1 MDSYNVEIIRTNGG
15 VYMKNKI
22 ISWVKQN
29 GFLLFLFICVCG
41 VAIGTI
47 WISTGDLRLVEKEKD
62 KEDDLVILEEI
73 KNEENTLENIEVSS
87 LEDITQNKETVEEEI
102 QKEEAEVTVIESD
115 IEKEETKDL
124 AVIEDNAKEAKNKVD
139 INIVND
145 YKDKD
150 IKVVQEKPV
159 KSILPVEGIIIT
171 EYSHDKLIYST
182 TLKEWRQHPGIDIKA
197 EVGTKVKAPLG
208 GTIKEVREDDLWGIT
223 IVIDHGDGLV
233 SKLSNLGTLEMV
245 KPGTTVNKGDFISTI
260 GKSADIEM
268 LMEPHLH
275 FEVMKN
281 GKMIDP
287 RSIN

>member
-1 MDSYNVEIIRTNGG
+1 MDSYNVEIIITNGG
-15 VYMKNKI
+15 VYMKSKI

-47 WISTGDLRLVEKEKD
+47 WISTGDLRVVEKD
-62 KEDDLVILEEI
+62 KEDDLIILEEI

-87 LEDITQNKETVEEEI
+87 LEDITENKETVEEEI
-102 QKEEAEVTVIESD
+102 EKEESEVVVIESN
-115 IEKEETKDL
+115 IAKEETKDL
-124 AVIEDNAKEAKNKVD
+124 AVIEDNAKEVKNKVD
-139 INIVND
+139 IDFIDDYEDND
-145 YKDKD
+145 
-150 IKVVQEKPV
+150 IEVVLEKPV
-159 KSILPVEGIIIT
+159 KSILPVEGTIIT

-197 EVGTKVKAPLG
+197 EEGAKVKAPLG
-208 GTIKEVREDDLWGIT
+208 GTIKEVSEDDLWGIT

-233 SKLSNLGTLEMV
+233 SRLSNLGTSEMV
-245 KPGTTVNKGDFISTI
+245 KPGIKVNKGDFISTI

-287 RSIN
+287 RSINQ